1 MAKKEQGFKLSE
13 IQKIF
18 PQASARK
25 VISNL
30 LDKGYIDVQ
39 QQLKDRYIP
48 KYENVVFLEN
58 GFETNEELQE
68 LLSSLDKAP
77 KQQNIV
83 LQFLHLTDAQ
93 DIVFQKELLS
103 LSKSSSTS
111 LKTLVQKGIFRIEKM
126 RTDRVHFSKKEFPVD
141 IDLSEQQQR
150 ALTEINTHFKN
161 HKTVL
166 LKGVTGSGKTH
177 IYFRL
182 IEKALEEGQQV
193 LYLLPEIALTAQ
205 IIKRLQAKFGE
216 QIGIYHS
223 RFGNQERVEIWQKT
237 LSGECKIILGARSSL
252 LLPFQNL
259 GLIVIDEEHDTS
271 FKQTDPAP
279 RYNARDTALVLAHKI
294 GANVIMGSATPSVN
308 SYFNAS
314 QKKFALVELQER
326 FGSGKMPKVEI
337 IDLKKAYEDKQMS
350 GLFSRKL
357 LDEMQKSLQDR
368 KQIILFQNRR
378 GYSPFIICQSCGFVP
393 HCDHCDV
400 SLTYH
405 KLTDKLHC
413 HYCGTIYPYVVVCPT
428 CNSNQVTTKSFGTE
442 KIEEAIQYKF
452 PNARVARF
460 DWDALKQKNKFKE
473 LITAFEHRQI
483 DILVGTQ
490 MVVKGLD
497 FEHVNLVGV
506 LSADSLLAYPDY
518 RVNERVF
525 QLLEQVSGR
534 AGRKDDKGKVLIQ
547 THRADHPIIK
557 LVQEHDYEKF
567 YSLEHLHRKD
577 FVYPPYCKLIRI
589 TVKHKDKSQT
599 AQAAL
604 TLLTTLT
611 KMDNIHLIGPAE
623 PPVSRI
629 RNQYLQEILIKL
641 PKRAKAIKQVK
652 ENIYAAVNELT
663 SKKNHSTLRVVL
675 DVDP

>member
-1 MAKKEQGFKLSE
+1 MSKKEQGFKLSE

-25 VISNL
+25 VISKL
-30 LDKGYIDVQ
+30 LDKGYINVQ
-39 QQLKDRYIP
+39 QKLKDRYIP
-48 KYENVVFLEN
+48 KFENVIFIEDTYSTD
-58 GFETNEELQE
+58 EALQE
-68 LLSSLDKAP
+68 LLNSLERAP
-77 KQQNIV
+77 KQQNII
-83 LQFLHLTDAQ
+83 LQFLHLTETE
-93 DIVFQKELLS
+93 DIVYQKLL
-103 LSKSSSTS
+103 LEKANASSTQ
-111 LKTLVQKGIFRIEKM
+111 LKTLVQKGVLRIEKM
-126 RTDRVHFSKKEFPVD
+126 RTDRIHFSTGDFETD
-141 IDLSEQQQR
+141 ITLSQDQEK
-150 ALTEINTHFKN
+150 ALNEINSHFKEN
-161 HKTVL
+161 KTVL

-177 IYFRL
+177 IYFKL
-182 IEKALEEGQQV
+182 IEQTLAEDKQI

-237 LSGECKIILGARSSL
+237 LKGDCKIVLGARSSL

-259 GLIVIDEEHDTS
+259 GLIIVDEEHDSS
-271 FKQTDPAP
+271 FKQNEPAP
-279 RYNARDTALVLAHKI
+279 RYNARDTTMVLAKKM
-294 GANVIMGSATPSVN
+294 GANVILGSATPSVI
-308 SYFNAS
+308 SYYNTT
-314 QKKFALVELQER
+314 QKKYALVQLNKR
-326 FGSGKMPKVEI
+326 FGAGKMPSVEI
-337 IDLKKAYEDKQMS
+337 IDLKKAYENKQMS
-350 GLFSRKL
+350 GLFSRRL
-357 LDEMQKSLQDR
+357 LEEMQNSLQAR

-378 GYSPFIICQSCGFVP
+378 GYSPFIMCQSCGYVP
-393 HCDHCDV
+393 HCKHCDV

-473 LITAFEHRQI
+473 LITSFENRQI

-506 LSADSLLAYPDY
+506 LSADSLLAFPDF

-534 AGRKDDKGKVLIQ
+534 AGRKDDKGQVLIQ
-547 THRADHPIIK
+547 THRAEHPIIK
-557 LVQEHDYEKF
+557 LVQEHNYQKF
-567 YSLEHLHRKD
+567 YDIEQQHRHD
-577 FVYPPYCKLIRI
+577 FVYPPFCKLIRL
-589 TVKHKDKSQT
+589 TLKHKEKSHV
-599 AQAAL
+599 AKAGL
-604 TLLTTLT
+604 ELVNSLS
-611 KMDNIHLIGPAE
+611 KMTNIHLIGPAE

-629 RNQYLQEILIKL
+629 RNLYLQEILIKL
-641 PKRAKAIKQVK
+641 PNNLRVISQIKS
-652 ENIYAAVNELT
+652 NIYVAVNELT
-663 SKKNHSTLRVVL
+663 SAKNFSNVRVII

>member
-1 MAKKEQGFKLSE
+1 MSKKEQGFKLSE

-39 QQLKDRYIP
+39 HKLKDRYIA
-48 KYENVVFLEN
+48 KYENVIFLEE
-58 GFETNEELQE
+58 GYETNEELQA
-68 LLSSLDKAP
+68 LLNSLDRAP
-77 KQQNIV
+77 KQQNII
-83 LQFLHLTDAQ
+83 LQFLHLAETEE
-93 DIVFQKELLS
+93 IVYQKELLEKS
-103 LSKSSSTS
+103 NSSSTQ
-111 LKTLVQKGIFRIEKM
+111 LKTLVQKGVLRIEKM
-126 RTDRVHFSKKEFPVD
+126 RTDRIHFSKND
-141 IDLSEQQQR
+141 IEEEITLSKGQAT
-150 ALTEINTHFKN
+150 ALEEINGHFEEQ
-161 HKTVL
+161 KTVL

-182 IEKALEEGQQV
+182 IEKALAEGKQV

-237 LSGECKIILGARSSL
+237 LKGECKIVLGARSSL
-252 LLPFQNL
+252 LLPFQDL
-259 GLIVIDEEHDTS
+259 GLIIVDEEHDTS
-271 FKQTDPAP
+271 FKQMEPAP
-279 RYNARDTALVLAHKI
+279 RYNARDTAMVLAKKMKAH
-294 GANVIMGSATPSVN
+294 VILGSATPSVI

-314 QKKFALVELQER
+314 QKKYALVELNER
-326 FGSGKMPKVEI
+326 FGKGKMPKVEI
-337 IDLKKAYEDKQMS
+337 IDIQKAYEDKTMQ
-350 GLFSRKL
+350 GLFSERL
-357 LDEMQKSLQDR
+357 LSEMKASLEGR

-378 GYSPFIICQSCGFVP
+378 GYSPFILCQSCGFVP

-405 KLTDKLHC
+405 KQTDKLHC
-413 HYCGTIYPYVVVCPT
+413 HYCGTVYPYVVVCPT

-442 KIEEAIQYKF
+442 KIEEEIKKQF

-473 LITAFEHRQI
+473 LITSFEHRQI

-490 MVVKGLD
+490 MVAKGLD

-506 LSADSLLAYPDY
+506 LSADSLLSFPDF

-534 AGRKDDKGKVLIQ
+534 AGRKDDLGKVLIQ
-547 THRADHPIIK
+547 THRAEHPIIK
-557 LVQEHDYEKF
+557 LVQEHNYEKF
-567 YSLEHLHRKD
+567 YEIEQHHRHD
-577 FVYPPYCKLIRI
+577 FVYPPFCKLIRI
-589 TVKHKDKSQT
+589 TLKHKEKAHT
-599 AQAAL
+599 AKAAMEL
-604 TLLTTLT
+604 VT
-611 KMDNIHLIGPAE
+611 KLGTMDNIHLIGPAN
-623 PPVSRI
+623 PPISRI
-629 RNQYLQEILIKL
+629 RNKYLQEILIKL
-641 PKRAKAIKQVK
+641 PNNIKSIK
-652 ENIYAAVNELT
+652 EIKNNIFNCVNELT
-663 SKKNHSTLRVVL
+663 SAKNYSNVRVIL

>member
-1 MAKKEQGFKLSE
+1 MSKKESGFKLSE

-25 VISNL
+25 IISNL
-30 LDKGYIDVQ
+30 LDKGYIDLQ

-48 KYENVVFLEN
+48 KYENVIFLEN
-58 GFETNEELQE
+58 GFETNDELQE
-68 LLSSLDKAP
+68 LLNSLDKAP
-77 KQQNIV
+77 KQQNII
-83 LQFLHLTDAQ
+83 LQFLHIAETQ
-93 DIVFQKELLS
+93 DIVYQKELLKQ
-103 LSKSSSTS
+103 SKSTSTQ
-111 LKTLVQKGIFRIEKM
+111 LKTLVQKRILRMERM
-126 RTDRVHFSKKEFPVD
+126 RTDRVHFSKNEFPVD
-141 IDLSEQQQR
+141 ITLSEDQER
-150 ALTEINTHFKN
+150 ALAEVNEHFEN
-161 HKTVL
+161 SKTVL

-177 IYFRL
+177 LYFRL
-182 IEKALEEGQQV
+182 IEKALADGKQV

-237 LSGECKIILGARSSL
+237 LTGECKIVLGARSSL
-252 LLPFQNL
+252 LLPFQDL
-259 GLIVIDEEHDTS
+259 GLIIIDEEHDTS

-279 RYNARDTALVLAHKI
+279 RYNARDTAMVLAKKV
-294 GANVIMGSATPSVN
+294 GANVIMGSATPSVT
-308 SYFNAS
+308 SYFNAT
-314 QKKFALVELQER
+314 QKKYALVELQER
-326 FGSGKMPKVEI
+326 FGAGEMPKVEI
-337 IDLKKAYEDKQMS
+337 IDLQKAYEDKQMS
-350 GLFSRKL
+350 GLFSQRL
-357 LDEMQKSLQDR
+357 LSEMQSSLQER

-378 GYSPFIICQSCGFVP
+378 GYSPFIICQSCGYVP
-393 HCDHCDV
+393 HCKHCDV

-413 HYCGTIYPYVVVCPT
+413 HYCGTVYPYVVVCPT

-442 KIEEAIQYKF
+442 KIEEAIQFKF

-506 LSADSLLAYPDY
+506 LSADSLLAFPDY

-567 YSLEHLHRKD
+567 YSIEHEHRKD

-589 TVKHKDKSQT
+589 TIKHKDKSQT

-604 TLLTTLT
+604 SLLTELT

-641 PKRAKAIKQVK
+641 PNRAKAITEVK
-652 ENIYAAVNELT
+652 NNIYAAVNELT
-663 SKKNHSTLRVVL
+663 SRKNHSTVRVVL

>member
-1 MAKKEQGFKLSE
+1 MSNKEQGFKLSE

-30 LDKGYIDVQ
+30 LDKGYIEVQ

-58 GFETNEELQE
+58 GYETNDELQE
-68 LLSSLDKAP
+68 LLNSLDKAP

-83 LQFLHLTDAQ
+83 LQYLHLAETQ
-93 DIVFQKELLS
+93 DIVYQKELLK
-103 LSKSSSTS
+103 LSKSTSTQ
-111 LKTLVQKGIFRIEKM
+111 LKTLVQKGVLRLERM
-126 RTDRVHFSKKEFPVD
+126 RTDRVHFSKND
-141 IDLSEQQQR
+141 IPADIELSTSQES
-150 ALTEINTHFKN
+150 ALGEINEHFEN
-161 HKTVL
+161 GKTVL

-182 IEKALEEGQQV
+182 IEKALQEKKQV

-237 LSGECKIILGARSSL
+237 LKGECKIVLGARSSL
-252 LLPFQNL
+252 LLPFQDL
-259 GLIVIDEEHDTS
+259 GLLIIDEEHDTS
-271 FKQTDPAP
+271 FKQTEPAP
-279 RYNARDTALVLAHKI
+279 RYNARDTALVLAKKMNAHI
-294 GANVIMGSATPSVN
+294 ILGSATPSVL
-308 SYFNAS
+308 SYFNATQ
-314 QKKFALVELQER
+314 QKYALVELNER
-326 FGSGKMPKVEI
+326 FGKGKMPSVEI
-337 IDLKKAYEDKQMS
+337 IDLKKAYDNKQMK
-350 GLFSRKL
+350 GLFSEQLLAAMKAS
-357 LDEMQKSLQDR
+357 LDER

-378 GYSPFIICQSCGFVP
+378 GYSPYILCQSCGYVP

-400 SLTYH
+400 SVTYH
-405 KLTDKLHC
+405 KQSDKLHC
-413 HYCGTIYPYVVVCPT
+413 HYCGTIYPYLVTCPICT
-428 CNSNQVTTKSFGTE
+428 SNQVTTKSFGTE
-442 KIEEAIQYKF
+442 KIEEEIKQQF
-452 PNARVARF
+452 PHARVARF

-473 LITAFEHRQI
+473 LITSFEHRQI

-506 LSADSLLAYPDY
+506 LSADSLLSFPDY

-534 AGRKDDKGKVLIQ
+534 AGRKDDQGRVLIQ
-547 THRADHPIIK
+547 TQRADHPIIK
-557 LVQEHDYEKF
+557 LVEEHNYEKF
-567 YSLEHLHRKD
+567 YELEQQHRKD

-589 TVKHKDKSQT
+589 TLKHKEQS
-599 AQAAL
+599 QAAKAGLLLVSKL
-604 TLLTTLT
+604 TE
-611 KMDNIHLIGPAE
+611 MDNIHLIGPAE
-623 PPVSRI
+623 PPVARV

-641 PKRAKAIKQVK
+641 PKSSKAINEVK
-652 ENIYAAVNELT
+652 NNIYTAVNELT
-663 SKKNHSTLRVVL
+663 SAKNFSTVRVNL

>member
-1 MAKKEQGFKLSE
+1 MSKKEQGFKLSE

-30 LDKGYIDVQ
+30 LDKGYIHVEQ
-39 QQLKDRYIP
+39 ELKDRYIP
-48 KYENVVFLEN
+48 KYENIVFLEDGYESN
-58 GFETNEELQE
+58 DALQE
-68 LLSSLDKAP
+68 LLNRLDRAP
-77 KQQNIV
+77 KQQNII
-83 LQFLHLTDAQ
+83 LQFLHLAATEEL
-93 DIVFQKELLS
+93 VFQKELLQK
-103 LSKSSSTS
+103 SKSSSTQ
-111 LKTLVQKGIFRIEKM
+111 LKTLVQKGVLRIEKM
-126 RTDRVHFSKKEFPVD
+126 RTDRIHFSKNNIDKE
-141 IDLSEQQQR
+141 ITLSSKQEAALDEVYAHFNEQR
-150 ALTEINTHFKN
+150 
-161 HKTVL
+161 TVL

-177 IYFRL
+177 IYFKL
-182 IEKALEEGQQV
+182 IEKTLAAGKQI

-237 LSGECKIILGARSSL
+237 LNGECKIILGARSSL
-252 LLPFQNL
+252 LLPFKDL
-259 GLIVIDEEHDTS
+259 GLIIVDEEHDTS
-271 FKQTDPAP
+271 FKQVEPAP
-279 RYNARDTALVLAHKI
+279 RYNARDTALVLAKKMN
-294 GANVIMGSATPSVN
+294 ANILLGSATPSVI

-314 QKKFALVELQER
+314 QKKYALVELKER
-326 FGSGKMPKVEI
+326 FGKGKMPKVEI
-337 IDLKKAYEDKQMS
+337 IDLKKAYEDKAMK
-350 GLFSRKL
+350 GLFSRRL
-357 LDEMQKSLQDR
+357 LSEMKASLQER

-378 GYSPFIICQSCGFVP
+378 GYSPFILCQSCGYVP

-405 KLTDKLHC
+405 KQTDKLHC
-413 HYCGTIYPYVVVCPT
+413 HYCGTVYPYVVVCPT
-428 CNSNQVTTKSFGTE
+428 CNSNQVITKSFGTE
-442 KIEEAIQYKF
+442 KIEEEIKQQF

-473 LITAFEHRQI
+473 LITRFEHRQI

-506 LSADSLLAYPDY
+506 LSADSLLSFPDF

-534 AGRKDDKGKVLIQ
+534 AGRKDSLGQVLIQ
-547 THRADHPIIK
+547 THRAEHPIIK
-557 LVQEHDYEKF
+557 LVQEHNYEHF
-567 YSLEHLHRKD
+567 YALEQQHRHD
-577 FVYPPYCKLIRI
+577 FVYPPFCKLIRL
-589 TVKHKDKSQT
+589 TLKHKEKEHT
-599 AQAAL
+599 AKAGL
-604 TLLTTLT
+604 ELVSKLSI
-611 KMDNIHLIGPAE
+611 MDNVHLIGPAE
-623 PPVSRI
+623 PPISRI

-641 PKRAKAIKQVK
+641 PNNLRLIKEIK
-652 ENIYAAVNELT
+652 HNIYKAVQALT
-663 SKKNHSTLRVVL
+663 SAKHYSRIRVII